1 MKVIAAQAGVT
12 QATVSMSLAN
22 HPRIS
27 AATRARIQALARK
40 HGCLGCHAVAA
51 PLVGPAYQ
59 QVAEK
64 YSGDKDAPSA
74 LAKRIREGGSG
85 TWGEMAMPPQPQ
97 VSAASAATAGAAASR
112 SALSRSALLRSATWV
127 VSDGFAVS

>member
-1 MKVIAAQAGVT
+1 MTSRGTTFPAKGGLFLVVALLVGSGPT
-12 QATVSMSLAN
+12 LAN
-22 HPRIS
+22 
-27 AATRARIQALARK
+27 QALARK
-40 HGCLGCHAVAA
+40 HGCLGCHAVAT

-85 TWGEMAMPPQPQ
+85 TWGDMAMPPQPQ
-97 VSAASAATAGAAASR
+97 VSAADAKRLASWILGGAK
-112 SALSRSALLRSATWV
+112 
-127 VSDGFAVS
+127 